1 MTDLTSNW
9 IQTHIDNILPDVYYW
24 ECCDL
29 VRCFV
34 KDYEDKRYK
43 RSRNPTDYD
52 KLLTFALD
60 KAKTYD
66 TLSKDRREF
75 FSCFLALD
83 FLQDYAE
90 FCRTQQ
96 EMMNLRTKLDRKEDK
111 LVRHMYDCIRAE
123 LQKQT
128 DTTTNTRNI

>member
-34 KDYEDKRYK
+34 KDHEDKRYK

-66 TLSKDRREF
+66 TVKG
-75 FSCFLALD
+75 
-83 FLQDYAE
+83 
-90 FCRTQQ
+90 
-96 EMMNLRTKLDRKEDK
+96 
-111 LVRHMYDCIRAE
+111 
-123 LQKQT
+123 QT
-128 DTTTNTRNI
+128 